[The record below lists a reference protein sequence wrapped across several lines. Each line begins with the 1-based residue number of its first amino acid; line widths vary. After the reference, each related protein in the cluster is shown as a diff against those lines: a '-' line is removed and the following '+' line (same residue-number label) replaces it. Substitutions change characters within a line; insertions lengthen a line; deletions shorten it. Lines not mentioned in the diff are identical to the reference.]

1 MASGRTCAGRP
12 AADSAG
18 PATAARPGRTAGTH
32 APHKGVPGK
41 SASAT
46 RTFAGSPV
54 SCCTAFQRR
63 SVTRLRRQ
71 QARLNRKAG
80 LPGME
85 AFRYKKNPR
94 SGPESTGAESTRRLP
109 TRDAGRRR
117 DGMHKD
123 PAKLAQEFTQPHF
136 YTPPATKSWRAEVR
150 LQGKLQANRGCV
162 TLQRRGC
169 RSNSGLEVLRRTR
182 SFPERTSSAGS
193 VAAILWQLG
202 TFMYRESHGAHA
214 AVHGA
219 PGRGGAQR
227 HRGARLH
234 EKLMGAFVTFWD
246 NAGSGAGRGPH
257 RSGQAGSLLELQMQL
272 GSLYPHN
279 PMKGASEHFHFL
291 SSLRGPTTTRCATSA
306 SIAWLRLC
314 GWKLGDRR
322 LDSSRARIIF
332 AGECPWEFFFFLE
345 LRIPETDLPDPRVRK
360 NHGPRRIFP
369 RDGSSRPQPGDRLSL
384 E

>member
-71 QARLNRKAG
+71 QRQARLNRKAG
-80 LPGME
+80 PAPEEHGKHAEDCLPGME
-85 AFRYKKNPR
+85 AFRFLCQKNPR
-94 SGPESTGAESTRRLP
+94 SGPESTGTESTRRLP
-109 TRDAGRRR
+109 TRDDFQIQDPAEE
-117 DGMHKD
+117 GMVCTRVAYSNNIAVTD

-136 YTPPATKSWRAEVR
+136 YTPPAKKSWRAEVR

-169 RSNSGLEVLRRTR
+169 RSNSGLEILRRTR

-193 VAAILWQLG
+193 VAAILWQL
-202 TFMYRESHGAHA
+202 ESTM
-214 AVHGA
+214 V
-219 PGRGGAQR
+219 PTP
-227 HRGARLH
+227 L
-234 EKLMGAFVTFWD
+234 FSVI
-246 NAGSGAGRGPH
+246 
-257 RSGQAGSLLELQMQL
+257 LE
-272 GSLYPHN
+272 S
-279 PMKGASEHFHFL
+279 
-291 SSLRGPTTTRCATSA
+291 
-306 SIAWLRLC
+306 
-314 GWKLGDRR
+314 
-322 LDSSRARIIF
+322 
-332 AGECPWEFFFFLE
+332 
-345 LRIPETDLPDPRVRK
+345 
-360 NHGPRRIFP
+360 
-369 RDGSSRPQPGDRLSL
+369 
-384 E
+384 